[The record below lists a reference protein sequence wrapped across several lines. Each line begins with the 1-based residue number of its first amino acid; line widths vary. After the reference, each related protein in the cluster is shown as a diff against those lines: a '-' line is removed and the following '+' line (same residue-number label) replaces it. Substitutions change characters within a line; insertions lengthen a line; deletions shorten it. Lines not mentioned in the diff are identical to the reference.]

1 MKRENIK
8 MEKNT
13 NIRAFEYQENILA
26 RMLEFGGKIFLKC
39 DRLPSWVSEL
49 EGKYIELKDHVVD
62 SDNYFFRLTDEGYKF
77 ARRINSLK

>member
-13 NIRAFEYQENILA
+13 NIGAFEYQENLLA

-49 EGKYIELKDHVVD
+49 EGKYIALKEHTVGGN
-62 SDNYFFRLTDEGYKF
+62 NYFFRLTDEGYKF
-77 ARRINSLK
+77 TRRINS